1 MLWGI
6 VLSFIAT
13 GAVADS
19 ISLFNPDPGAP
30 ISAYSAG
37 VGCPHSHPHPHP
49 FCFAQ
54 VLNKRNN
61 QSLRNR

>member
-13 GAVADS
+13 GVVADS

-37 VGCPHSHPHPHP
+37 VGSPS
-49 FCFAQ
+49 FACSTDETIIT
-54 VLNKRNN
+54 KREMGGNG
-61 QSLRNR
+61 

>member
-13 GAVADS
+13 GVVADG

-37 VGCPHSHPHPHP
+37 VGSPSVACSTDETIIT
-49 FCFAQ
+49 
-54 VLNKRNN
+54 
-61 QSLRNR
+61 NR